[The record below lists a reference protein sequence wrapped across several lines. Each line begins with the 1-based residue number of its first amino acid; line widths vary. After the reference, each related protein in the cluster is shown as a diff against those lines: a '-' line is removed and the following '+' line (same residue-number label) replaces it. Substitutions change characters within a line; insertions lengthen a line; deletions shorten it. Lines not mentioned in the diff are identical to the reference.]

1 VHGFLT
7 SPGFEAALQG
17 EIAGSGSRFL
27 RWPAAVAVA
36 DPGPPVGGTLAGG
49 RAVAGGET
57 VAGGGTLAGG
67 GVPPLDPVFARQS
80 LPAAVQVRGDSVK
93 ALAEAVYGTV
103 ADAIDD
109 AATGFVLHTFV
120 PDPDAYAHLA
130 GRAALI
136 ATALE
141 ALLRQRRR
149 RAVRRLLTGADPF
162 SDDVLV
168 VQSALVGRT
177 SMLISAARPRRL
189 RHGGWDLAPWPA
201 GIAPV
206 PEDRSAPSRAYGKLE
221 ESFAW
226 LGSAPAPGQRCVDLG
241 GAPGGWSWCA
251 LKRGATVLAVD
262 RAPLLPPAAGH
273 PGLTV
278 VRGDAF
284 AYHPPAPVDWLLCD
298 VICAPARTL
307 ATVEQWM
314 TEGWCR
320 SLVATLKFKGHA
332 DYALLPE
339 ARRRLTTLGWR
350 HIRMK
355 HLYRHHNEVAIL
367 ATRT

>member
-1 VHGFLT
+1 MHGFLT
-7 SPGFEAALQG
+7 SPGFEAALRG
-17 EIAGSGSRFL
+17 ELASGSRL
-27 RWPAAVAVA
+27 LHWPAVVAVA
-36 DPGPPVGGTLAGG
+36 SGGA
-49 RAVAGGET
+49 A
-57 VAGGGTLAGG
+57 AGG
-67 GVPPLDPVFARQS
+67 GVAPLDPVFARQA
-80 LPAAVQVRGDSVK
+80 LPDAVQIKGDSVR
-93 ALAEAVYGTV
+93 ALAEAAYAVV
-103 ADAIDD
+103 ADVLDVAP
-109 AATGFVLHTFV
+109 AGFVLHTFV
-120 PDPDAYAHLA
+120 PDPGAYAHLA
-130 GRAALI
+130 GRAALL
-136 ATALE
+136 AE
-141 ALLRQRRR
+141 AIESLLHQRRR
-149 RAVRRLLTGADPF
+149 RAMRRLLSDGDPL

-177 SMLISAARPRRL
+177 SLLVSAARPRRL
-189 RHGGWDLAPWPA
+189 PHGGWDLAPWPA

-226 LGSAPAPGQRCVDLG
+226 LGCAPTRGERCVDLG

-251 LKRGATVLAVD
+251 LKRGAAVLAVD

-284 AYHPPAPVDWLLCD
+284 AYRPPAPVDWLLCD

-307 ATVEQWM
+307 ATVERWM

-320 SLVATLKFKGHA
+320 FLVATLKFKG
-332 DYALLPE
+332 DGGYAILPE
-339 ARRRLTTLGWR
+339 AHRRLTALGWR
-350 HIRMK
+350 HVRLK

-367 ATRT
+367 ATRQAMVTALSR